1 MVSWRRSRVVA
12 AAGEDEARERLVPG
26 CGGAGGEKAAAVP
39 RGCVALLLV
48 GNGGGGG
55 GGDDGERVVV
65 EVRALER
72 PRVGA
77 LLEKAAREFGYDQ
90 KGVLRVPCSAGEFRQ
105 ALTADGGA
113 AAAGAP
119 CRRR

>member
-48 GNGGGGG
+48 GNGG

>member
-1 MVSWRRSRVVA
+1 MVA

-55 GGDDGERVVV
+55 GERVVV

-105 ALTADGGA
+105 ALTADGGGA
-113 AAAGAP
+113 AAGGAP

>member
-1 MVSWRRSRVVA
+1 MYLR
-12 AAGEDEARERLVPG
+12 EYQARERLVPG
-26 CGGAGGEKAAAVP
+26 CGGGGEKASAVP

-48 GNGGGGG
+48 GNGDG
-55 GGDDGERVVV
+55 GGDGDGERVVV

-105 ALTADGGA
+105 ALTADGS

-119 CRRR
+119 CRR

>member
-1 MVSWRRSRVVA
+1 MVA

-48 GNGGGGG
+48 GNGG

-105 ALTADGGA
+105 ALTADGGGA
-113 AAAGAP
+113 AAGGAP

>member
-12 AAGEDEARERLVPG
+12 GQEACERLVPG
-26 CGGAGGEKAAAVP
+26 GGGEKAAAAAAVP
-39 RGCVALLLV
+39 RGCVALVLV
-48 GNGGGGG
+48 GDGGGG
-55 GGDDGERVVV
+55 GERVVV

-90 KGVLRVPCSAGEFRQ
+90 KGVLRVPCTADELRQ
-105 ALTADGGA
+105 AVAADS
-113 AAAGAP
+113 AAGASSF
-119 CRRR
+119 RRR